1 MLHER
6 GVVMRT
12 KSCFGSLRYRIRI
25 PLLHMEHCVLFYA
38 VRKTAIKEVFLMKKI
53 REVKEMFESSL
64 REMFVTR
71 NMVLCGLMAALAVVL
86 SMTASIE
93 VGPYIRIGFSG
104 IPNRIVEC
112 LFGPVAGCLFGGAL
126 DILKYALK
134 PTGPF
139 FFGFTFNVM
148 LAGIIYGSILYRK
161 PVSIKRIVAAELLI
175 KILINCILNT
185 LWISMLYGKG
195 FFAILPLRVFKNVIM
210 LPIDSLILY
219 FALTYV
225 KRLLKRVGFGGQDR
239 IPGRL

>member
-1 MLHER
+1 
-6 GVVMRT
+6 
-12 KSCFGSLRYRIRI
+12 
-25 PLLHMEHCVLFYA
+25 
-38 VRKTAIKEVFLMKKI
+38 MKKI

-104 IPNRIVEC
+104 IPNRIVVC

-134 PTGPF
+134 PTDPF